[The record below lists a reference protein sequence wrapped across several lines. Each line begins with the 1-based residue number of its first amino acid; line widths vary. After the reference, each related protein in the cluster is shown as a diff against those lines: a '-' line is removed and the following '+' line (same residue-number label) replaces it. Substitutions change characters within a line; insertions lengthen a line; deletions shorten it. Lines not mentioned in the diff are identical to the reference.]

1 MCLLD
6 ALFCFFLRHLSLLCS
21 FVSFLL
27 SPAVLL
33 VHQGS
38 SLVFF
43 SIKSQ
48 TRAPIVLVLYL
59 NLSSRTLLF
68 FY

>member
-6 ALFCFFLRHLSLLCS
+6 ALFFFFPSSSVTTLLFCL
-21 FVSFLL
+21 FLL

-38 SLVFF
+38 SLVSL